1 MMTGIR
7 PYGSCGRD
15 LHVLDPE
22 TDLDLGGDRGAVL
35 EIDEVDL
42 GLRGRR
48 ISRRGGLLRAGL
60 DSSIHGNCYKY
71 NKAEACKSIHKPLP
85 RQANMS
91 LEDQQAGAGS
101 PDHAE
106 TPRSLYDR
114 SSGAIRKAPRRAS
127 HSRPPESAPN
137 IEIRPQLAY
146 SAAVMRIDAAIRCFA
161 ICLVVVFGLLA
172 EARAAEPRVALV
184 IGNGAYRSGP
194 ELDNNR
200 NDADDISEQLKR
212 VGFAVIDGRDL
223 DRSAMYA
230 ALGRFAQRVRGT
242 DAGLV
247 YYSGHGMQIN
257 GQNYLVPV
265 DLKLAGSSFTPF
277 DLVKLDDVVEALNY
291 TAGVKIMVLDACR
304 DNPFANS
311 VADNKSSR
319 GVATRGL
326 AKIERSQGM
335 LIAYSTQS
343 NSVAADG
350 VGRNS
355 PFTAALVREIQVP
368 GLEVATVFRRVAIN
382 VNRETQGAQTPEL
395 SVSLLQD
402 FYLNPRESDVD
413 GWKKLGPSASA
424 ADLKRFISA
433 FPESVMLDAAR
444 ARLDAIENASERER
458 LAREYADKE
467 RRLRQDLEA
476 AEAGYKKAMSEL
488 SGRRE
493 RDEREKLADT
503 KASQIP
509 AAATAPALAG
519 IGSSNAP
526 AAAGPSRADIERE
539 RVSKELAA
547 KEQAA
552 KEQAAK
558 EQVAKAEQERLAS
571 QVAAYEADKARLAEE
586 RQTLERVMTE
596 RLARAQAER
605 ERAEKRVVTET
616 ARLPVYA
623 LEQSRTTAPPA
634 PRRRAAASCQEIN
647 ARAQLGELSET
658 DRDVLRNCR

>member
-101 PDHAE
+101 PDHSE
-106 TPRSLYDR
+106 TPRSLCDR

-161 ICLVVVFGLLA
+161 IGLVVAFGLLA

-184 IGNGAYRSGP
+184 IGNGAYRSVP
-194 ELDNNR
+194 ELDNSR

-212 VGFAVIDGRDL
+212 VGFAVMDGRDL

-257 GQNYLVPV
+257 GQNYLVRV
-265 DLKLAGSSFTPF
+265 DLKIGSAFTPF
-277 DLVKLDDVVEALNY
+277 DLIKLDDVVEALNY
-291 TAGVKIMVLDACR
+291 TAGVKLLVLDACR

-311 VADNKSSR
+311 LQQNKSSR
-319 GVATRGL
+319 GGATRGL

-355 PFTAALVREIQVP
+355 PFTGALGREIQVP
-368 GLEVATVFRRVAIN
+368 GLEVAAMFRRVLIN

-413 GWKKLGPSASA
+413 AWKKLGPSAGA
-424 ADLKRFISA
+424 ADLRKFISA
-433 FPESVMLDAAR
+433 FPDSVMLDAAR
-444 ARLDAIENASERER
+444 ARLDAMENASERER

-467 RRLRQDLEA
+467 LRLRRDLEA

-488 SGRRE
+488 SERRD

-526 AAAGPSRADIERE
+526 AAAGRSRADIERE
-539 RVSKELAA
+539 QAS

-552 KEQAAK
+552 KELAAREQVAK
-558 EQVAKAEQERLAS
+558 EQAAKAEQERLAS
-571 QVAAYEADKARLAEE
+571 QVAAYEADKARLGEGGA
-586 RQTLERVMTE
+586 
-596 RLARAQAER
+596 AR
-605 ERAEKRVVTET
+605 
-616 ARLPVYA
+616 
-623 LEQSRTTAPPA
+623 
-634 PRRRAAASCQEIN
+634 
-647 ARAQLGELSET
+647 
-658 DRDVLRNCR
+658 